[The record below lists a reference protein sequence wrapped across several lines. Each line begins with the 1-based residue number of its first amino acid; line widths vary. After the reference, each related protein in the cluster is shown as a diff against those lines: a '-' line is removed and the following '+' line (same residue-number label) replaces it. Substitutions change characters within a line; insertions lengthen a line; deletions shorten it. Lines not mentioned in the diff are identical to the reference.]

1 MPRSLYSLHP
11 GLKMIRSSMRLL
23 EERTGKSAKQWA
35 AIVKRDGPAG
45 STARR
50 EWLKTTHGFTTNYA
64 RWIADLSAG
73 EGLAELD
80 PEVYLQTAERYVD
93 AMLSGKRAAL
103 RPVYDRLLA
112 LALSL
117 GKDVKACPG
126 KTIVPL
132 YREHVFAQIKPAT
145 NTRIDLGLA
154 LGDTK
159 PAGRLI
165 DTGGLAKKDRITHR
179 IEISAVK
186 DIDAEVTRWLKMA
199 YDPNSAA
206 LLIDCPTDDCR
217 LPT

>member
-1 MPRSLYSLHP
+1 MLEAGSYNTPMPRSLYSLHP
-11 GLKMIRSSMRLL
+11 GLKMIQSSMRLL

-35 AIVKRDGPAG
+35 AIAKRDGPAG
-45 STARR
+45 SAARR
-50 EWLKTTHGFTTNYA
+50 EWLKTAHGFTTNYA

-80 PEVYLQTAERYVD
+80 PELYLQTAERYVE
-93 AMLSGKRAAL
+93 AMFSGKRAAL

-154 LGDTK
+154 LGGTK
-159 PAGRLI
+159 PTGRLI
-165 DTGGLAKKDRITHR
+165 DTGGFAKKDRITHR
-179 IEISAVK
+179 IEISSIK
-186 DIDAEVTRWLKMA
+186 DIDAEVTRWLKKG
-199 YDPNSAA
+199 YEGN
-206 LLIDCPTDDCR
+206 
-217 LPT
+217 

>member
-1 MPRSLYSLHP
+1 MLEAGSYNTPMPRSLYSLHP
-11 GLKMIRSSMRLL
+11 GLKMIQSSMRLL

-35 AIVKRDGPAG
+35 ATAKRDGPAG
-45 STARR
+45 SAARR
-50 EWLKTTHGFTTNYA
+50 EWLKTAHGFTTNYA

-80 PEVYLQTAERYVD
+80 PEVYLQTAERYVE
-93 AMLSGKRAAL
+93 AMFSGKRAAL

-154 LGDTK
+154 LSGTK
-159 PAGRLI
+159 PTGRLI
-165 DTGGLAKKDRITHR
+165 DTGGFAKKDRITHR
-179 IEISAVK
+179 IEISSIK
-186 DIDAEVTRWLKMA
+186 DIDAEVTRWLKKG
-199 YDPNSAA
+199 YEGN
-206 LLIDCPTDDCR
+206 
-217 LPT
+217 

>member
-11 GLKMIRSSMRLL
+11 GLKMIQSSMRLL
-23 EERTGKSAKQWA
+23 EERSGKSAKQWA
-35 AIVKRDGPAG
+35 AIAKRDGPAG
-45 STARR
+45 SAARR
-50 EWLKTTHGFTTNYA
+50 EWLKTAHGFTTNYA

-80 PEVYLQTAERYVD
+80 PEVYLQTAERYVEV
-93 AMLSGKRAAL
+93 MFSGKRAAL
-103 RPVYDRLLA
+103 RPAFDRLLA

-154 LGDTK
+154 LGDMK
-159 PAGRLI
+159 PTGRLI
-165 DTGGLAKKDRITHR
+165 DTGGFAKKDRITHR
-179 IEISAVK
+179 IEISTVK
-186 DIDAEVTRWLKMA
+186 DIDAEVTRWLKRG
-199 YDPNSAA
+199 YEGG
-206 LLIDCPTDDCR
+206 R
-217 LPT
+217 

>member
-11 GLKMIRSSMRLL
+11 GLKMIQSSMRLL

-35 AIVKRDGPAG
+35 AIVKRDGPTD

-50 EWLKTTHGFTTNYA
+50 EWLKTAHGFTTNYA

-80 PEVYLQTAERYVD
+80 PEVYLQTAERYVE
-93 AMLSGKRAAL
+93 AMFSGKRTAL
-103 RPVYDRLLA
+103 RPAYDRLLA

-145 NTRIDLGLA
+145 NTRIDVGLA
-154 LGDTK
+154 LGNTK

-165 DTGGLAKKDRITHR
+165 DTGGFAKKDRITHR

-186 DIDAEVTRWLKMA
+186 DIDAEVIRWLKLA
-199 YDPNSAA
+199 YEREA
-206 LLIDCPTDDCR
+206 
-217 LPT
+217 